1 MDTLFT
7 SLSDLG
13 FFGLSEVV
21 GDKEVVGN
29 KEVVDNSWSRAYIT
43 KDVNNIT
50 DFWTLSSVFTSLSDL
65 GFVRFP

>member
-21 GDKEVVGN
+21 GD